1 MNKERVAVE
10 GLSILRVVVAA
21 MMEIKGN
28 VGDMLGYVSGL
39 IEAESTLDL
48 RHVDN
53 GFVVNR

>member
-1 MNKERVAVE
+1 ME

-21 MMEIKGN
+21 MMDIKGN
-28 VGDMLGYVSGL
+28 VGDILGYVSGL
-39 IEAESTLDL
+39 IEAESTLES